1 MPTTEQLRRTMIDRQ
16 IVSRGIKSPHVL
28 AAMRNVPR
36 EAFLPDELAE
46 FAYEDSALSIEAGQT
61 ISQPYIVALMI
72 DAAGIE
78 PGDTVLEIGAGSG
91 YAAAILGQI
100 AEKVIAIER
109 HEELAQLAR
118 DRMER
123 LGYGNVKIIRTEEHT
138 SELQSLMRK

>member
-78 PGDTVLEIGAGSG
+78 PGDTVPEIGEGSG
-91 YAAAILGQI
+91 YAAGITGQI
-100 AEKVIAIER
+100 AWKVIAIER
-109 HEELAQLAR
+109 SEEPPSGL
-118 DRMER
+118 
-123 LGYGNVKIIRTEEHT
+123 KTT
-138 SELQSLMRK
+138 S

>member
-1 MPTTEQLRRTMIDRQ
+1 MRISDWSSDVCSSDLRTMIDRQ
-16 IVSRGIKSPHVL
+16 IVSLGIKSPHVL

-46 FAYEDSALSIEAGQT
+46 FAYEDSALPIEAGQT

-91 YAAAILGQI
+91 SAAALLGQI
-100 AEKVIAIER
+100 AEKEIGRAARRER
-109 HEELAQLAR
+109 
-118 DRMER
+118 
-123 LGYGNVKIIRTEEHT
+123 GC
-138 SELQSLMRK
+138 